1 MGRARKPLSEQKG
14 DLTVERQKQRE
25 VEESMIELPSNE
37 LEVLPKWLISEKAE
51 NEYKRIVEEL
61 KRTDNLVCN
70 LDKNN
75 IAAYCNAFSQYLD
88 ATEALKSTDLLVM
101 KSGEIA
107 ENPLVNTQK
116 KYAEEMRKFGNLCG
130 LSIDSRLKMA
140 ATKRN
145 KVETEIDDIFGNI

>member
-25 VEESMIELPSNE
+25 VEESMIELPNNE
-37 LEVLPKWLISEKAE
+37 LEVPPKWLISEKAE

-61 KRTDNLVCN
+61 KRADNLVCN